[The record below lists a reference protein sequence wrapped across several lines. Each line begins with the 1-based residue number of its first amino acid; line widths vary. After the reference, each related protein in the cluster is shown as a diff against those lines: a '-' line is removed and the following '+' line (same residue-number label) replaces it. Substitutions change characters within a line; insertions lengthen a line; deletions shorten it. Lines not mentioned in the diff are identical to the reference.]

1 MRWILLQYAGSQIH
15 YLAEMKHIPQ
25 NESLILDESQTL
37 LRQGKYD
44 DASVLLESLLE
55 IDPHSKLA
63 LRTLANI
70 RMSQNRPHDAAKLLE
85 LALGIVRDSTPSIN
99 AFKKSFGNE
108 DAVYLK
114 QEHERQTTRREYDP
128 FSERLSLHKNQTYSP
143 ISAENVSL
151 ENEYDEANE
160 QEISGIAHL
169 DNIET
174 LIDTNHGLIN
184 DELQNDE
191 DYLFDQVISDE
202 AVPSPE
208 LNLVQENVSVA
219 DHEKEEWETHAIV
232 TDEIID
238 GATWEGLLDPLLIEP
253 PPNPREIADIPD
265 RVTRTE
271 RARQVAMKIGEEFG
285 WERKGIELLAV
296 IFDRYY
302 WSAAQV
308 AIRREIGVGMTPLEL
323 ELAEEVRQ
331 IWYQH
336 PEYWAA
342 LDGFGDIVQRY
353 SLVSWPSAL
362 YIIRSFK
369 GYPQSE
375 EVEALL
381 DSCCERWHESNGLQR
396 RFKGFYL
403 YALYR
408 VGAYGDCFDQDGWS
422 IFEDYQTDE
431 SDFDNVTHVARRLK
445 HYGIHIDPHAERT
458 EPRYWEERLVPNI
471 HTCIPLPEGINHL
484 PEAWDEN
491 TEDEEEE

>member
-1 MRWILLQYAGSQIH
+1 MD
-15 YLAEMKHIPQ
+15 HIPQ

-44 DASVLLESLLE
+44 DASALLESLLE
-55 IDPHSKLA
+55 IVPHSKLA
-63 LRTLANI
+63 LRALANI
-70 RMSQNRPHDAAKLLE
+70 RMSQKRPHDAAHLLE
-85 LALGIVRDSTPSIN
+85 QALGIVRGGAPSIN
-99 AFKKSFGNE
+99 VFKKPFCNE

-128 FSERLSLHKNQTYSP
+128 FSEQISQRKNQTYSP
-143 ISAENVSL
+143 ISAENASL
-151 ENEYDEANE
+151 ENEDGEENE
-160 QEISGIAHL
+160 QGISGIALL
-169 DNIET
+169 DNLEA
-174 LIDTNHGLIN
+174 LIDINHGLVN
-184 DELQNDE
+184 DELEGDE
-191 DYLFDQVISDE
+191 DYLFDQVINDE
-202 AVPSPE
+202 TAPCPE
-208 LNLVQENVSVA
+208 LDLVQVTDSVA
-219 DHEKEEWETHAIV
+219 DHEEDEWETHAIV

-238 GATWEGLLDPLLIEP
+238 DATWEGLLDPLLIEP
-253 PPNPREIADIPD
+253 PPNPQEIADIPD
-265 RVTRTE
+265 RLTRTE
-271 RARQVAMKIGEEFG
+271 RARQIAMKIGEEFG

-308 AIRREIGVGMTPLEL
+308 AIRREIGEGMTPLEL

-381 DSCCERWHESNGLQR
+381 DSCCERWHESNRLQH

-408 VGAYGDCFDQDGWS
+408 VGAYGDCLDQDGWS

-431 SDFDNVTHVARRLK
+431 SDFDNVAHVARRLK
-445 HYGIHIDPHAERT
+445 HYGIYIDPHAERT
-458 EPRYWEERLVPNI
+458 EPRYWEECRVPNI
-471 HTCIPLPEGINHL
+471 HTCIPLPEGISHI
-484 PEAWDEN
+484 PETWDEN
-491 TEDEEEE
+491 MEDEEE